1 MDNTE
6 FSKLKRNLTALVEF
20 SSVVNSS
27 LDLTFTLNNLLFST
41 MGKFLT
47 PKGMIILKPKDKYE
61 IISMKG
67 LDANLTKDFPN
78 ITEENELDTNTH
90 LHEFLSRNNLTL
102 KEKIFSSSRCLG
114 IIALGEKINKNSYS
128 EDEVQFLKTILNI
141 AATAIENSLFIDE
154 LKKVNRDLD
163 SRINRLNSLFELGKE
178 FGLLTEEGRISKLLI
193 YSLLGQFLVSS
204 YAVIIVEGEKL
215 RVIESTV
222 SKNKLLDS
230 LKQYD
235 LSNLSTHLNKIEI
248 EKNYERIS
256 NFNFELIV
264 PMQLRGVTKGLLLLG
279 SRINKL
285 SYTRPDIEFIN
296 SVGSLAIISLENK
309 RLFKEALEKQKME
322 EELELAKEIQKNLL
336 PKSMPQL
343 SDLEFDAS
351 TISSRQIG
359 GDYYDLIKID
369 DENYIGAIADVSG
382 KGVPASLLM
391 ANLQAFLKSISRL
404 DLSIEQAT
412 ELINDLVSENT
423 SDGRFITFFWFKL
436 DIESKMFT
444 YVNAGHNPPLLIR
457 DNKIRYLDKGG
468 ILLGVMKTKFHYVS
482 ETITLKK
489 NDLIVLFTDGVTEAK
504 NKNDE
509 EFSDEKLEKILLSLT
524 HNTAAEVVNKIKNS
538 IEVFTNGQPQ
548 SDDITL
554 LVMKVF

>member
-524 HNTAAEVVNKIKNS
+524 HNTAAEVINEIKNS

>member
-47 PKGMIILKPKDKYE
+47 SKGMIILKPKDKYE

-204 YAVIIVEGEKL
+204 YAVIIVDGEKL

-248 EKNYERIS
+248 EKNYEKIS

-285 SYTRPDIEFIN
+285 SYTRTDIEFIN

-343 SDLEFDAS
+343 SDFEFDAS

-509 EFSDEKLEKILLSLT
+509 EFSDEKLERILLSLT
-524 HNTAAEVVNKIKNS
+524 HNTAAEVINEIKNS

>member
-248 EKNYERIS
+248 EKNYEKIS

-343 SDLEFDAS
+343 SDFEFDAS

-524 HNTAAEVVNKIKNS
+524 HNTATEVINEIKNS

>member
-248 EKNYERIS
+248 EKNYEKIS

-343 SDLEFDAS
+343 SDFEFDAS

>member
-1 MDNTE
+1 M
-6 FSKLKRNLTALVEF
+6 
-20 SSVVNSS
+20 
-27 LDLTFTLNNLLFST
+27 LFRS
-41 MGKFLT
+41 
-47 PKGMIILKPKDKYE
+47 
-61 IISMKG
+61 
-67 LDANLTKDFPN
+67 
-78 ITEENELDTNTH
+78 
-90 LHEFLSRNNLTL
+90 
-102 KEKIFSSSRCLG
+102 
-114 IIALGEKINKNSYS
+114 
-128 EDEVQFLKTILNI
+128 
-141 AATAIENSLFIDE
+141 
-154 LKKVNRDLD
+154 
-163 SRINRLNSLFELGKE
+163 
-178 FGLLTEEGRISKLLI
+178 
-193 YSLLGQFLVSS
+193 
-204 YAVIIVEGEKL
+204 
-215 RVIESTV
+215 
-222 SKNKLLDS
+222 
-230 LKQYD
+230 
-235 LSNLSTHLNKIEI
+235 
-248 EKNYERIS
+248 
-256 NFNFELIV
+256 IV

-436 DIESKMFT
+436 DIGNKMFT

-482 ETITLKK
+482 ETITLDRK
-489 NDLIVLFTDGVTEAK
+489 
-504 NKNDE
+504 
-509 EFSDEKLEKILLSLT
+509 S
-524 HNTAAEVVNKIKNS
+524 VV
-538 IEVFTNGQPQ
+538 
-548 SDDITL
+548 
-554 LVMKVF
+554 